1 MNKEIDFETYLIISY
16 GKFEIFLLD
25 IKNHK
30 NIYQNEFKFRD
41 IRDISDKIDF
51 NLLNDFLENNIFK
64 VEKLSGNFVNNINIV
79 IENKS
84 IFTCNISIKKKNYTG
99 EITSAILES
108 MLTDIKDLFKENYN
122 QYKLIH
128 MIIEKYIIDGTSYS
142 SLQDQI
148 SNDEICLEIKLIL
161 VSNLI
166 IFEIENVLKKYQIQ
180 VNNYLEKGYMKDFFL
195 DEKLNISQ
203 MAHELKN
210 GMNKNEIQIISKFPK
225 KLGFFE
231 KFFQLFS

>member
-30 NIYQNEFKFRD
+30 NIYQEEFKFRD
-41 IRDISDKIDF
+41 VAEKLDL

-64 VEKLSGNFVNNINIV
+64 IEKLAGNFVNNINIV

-84 IFTCNISIKKKNYTG
+84 ILTSNIGIKKKNYNG
-99 EITSAILES
+99 EINDIILES
-108 MLTDIKDLFKENYN
+108 MLTDVKDLFKENYN
-122 QYKLIH
+122 QYKVIH
-128 MIIEKYIIDGTSYS
+128 MIIDKYIIDGVSYS

-148 SNDEICLEIKLIL
+148 SNDEICLEIKLI
-161 VSNLI
+161 SIPNLLI
-166 IFEIENVLKKYQIQ
+166 LEIENILKKYQIQ
-180 VNNYLEKGYMKDFFL
+180 VNNYLDKRYVKYFFL
-195 DEKLNISQ
+195 DKQLDISQ
-203 MAHELKN
+203 MAHKLKN
-210 GMNKNEIQIISKFPK
+210 GMNKKEVQITSKYSK
-225 KLGFFE
+225 KIGFFE

>member
-30 NIYQNEFKFRD
+30 NIYQEEFKFRD
-41 IRDISDKIDF
+41 VSEKLDF

-64 VEKLSGNFVNNINIV
+64 IEKLAGNFVNNINIV

-84 IFTCNISIKKKNYTG
+84 ILTSNIGIKKKNYTG
-99 EITSAILES
+99 EITDIILES
-108 MLTDIKDLFKENYN
+108 MLTDVKDLFKENYN

-128 MIIEKYIIDGTSYS
+128 MIIDKYIIDGVSYS

-148 SNDEICLEIKLIL
+148 SNDEICLEIKLI
-161 VSNLI
+161 SIPNLLI
-166 IFEIENVLKKYQIQ
+166 LEIENILKKYQIQ
-180 VNNYLEKGYMKDFFL
+180 VNNYLDKGYVKDFIFDKQL
-195 DEKLNISQ
+195 DISQ
-203 MAHELKN
+203 MAHNLKV
-210 GMNKNEIQIISKFPK
+210 GMNKNEIQIISKSSK

>member
-30 NIYQNEFKFRD
+30 DIYQEEFKFRD
-41 IRDISDKIDF
+41 VSEKLDF

-64 VEKLSGNFVNNINIV
+64 IEKLAGNFVNNINIV

-84 IFTCNISIKKKNYTG
+84 ILTSSIGIKKKNYTG
-99 EITSAILES
+99 EITDIILES
-108 MLTDIKDLFKENYN
+108 MLTDVKDLFKENYN

-128 MIIEKYIIDGTSYS
+128 MIIDKYIIDGVSYS
-142 SLQDQI
+142 SLRDQI
-148 SNDEICLEIKLIL
+148 SNDEICLEIKLISI
-161 VSNLI
+161 SNLI
-166 IFEIENVLKKYQIQ
+166 IFEIENILKKYQIQ
-180 VNNYLEKGYMKDFFL
+180 VNNYLDKKYVKYFFL
-195 DEKLNISQ
+195 DKQLDISQ
-203 MAHELKN
+203 MAHKLKS
-210 GMNKNEIQIISKFPK
+210 GMNNNEVQITSKSSK

>member
-30 NIYQNEFKFRD
+30 DIYQEEFTFRD
-41 IRDISDKIDF
+41 DSEKLDF

-64 VEKLSGNFVNNINIV
+64 IEKLTGNFINNINIV

-84 IFTCNISIKKKNYTG
+84 ILNSNIGIKKKNYTG
-99 EITSAILES
+99 EITDIILES
-108 MLTDIKDLFKENYN
+108 MLTDVKDLFKENYN

-128 MIIEKYIIDGTSYS
+128 MIIDKYIIDGVSYS
-142 SLQDQI
+142 SLRDQI
-148 SNDEICLEIKLIL
+148 SNDEICLEIKLISI
-161 VSNLI
+161 SNLI
-166 IFEIENVLKKYQIQ
+166 ILEIENILKKYQIQ
-180 VNNYLEKGYMKDFFL
+180 VNNYLDKRYVKYFFL
-195 DEKLNISQ
+195 DKQLDISQ
-203 MAHELKN
+203 MAHKLKN
-210 GMNKNEIQIISKFPK
+210 GINNNEVRITSKSSK

>member
-16 GKFEIFLLD
+16 GKFEIILLD

-30 NIYQNEFKFRD
+30 NIYQEEFKFRD
-41 IRDISDKIDF
+41 VSEKLDF

-64 VEKLSGNFVNNINIV
+64 IEKLSRNFVNNINIV

-84 IFTCNISIKKKNYTG
+84 ILTSNIGIKKKNYTG
-99 EITSAILES
+99 EITDIILEN
-108 MLTDIKDLFKENYN
+108 MLTDVKDLFKENYN

-128 MIIEKYIIDGTSYS
+128 MIIDKYIIDGVSYS

-148 SNDEICLEIKLIL
+148 SNDEICLEIKLI
-161 VSNLI
+161 SIPNLLI
-166 IFEIENVLKKYQIQ
+166 LEIENILKKYQIQ
-180 VNNYLEKGYMKDFFL
+180 VNNFLEKAYVKDFFL
-195 DEKLNISQ
+195 DKQLDISQ
-203 MAHELKN
+203 MAHNLKN
-210 GMNKNEIQIISKFPK
+210 GKNKNEIQITSKSSK
-225 KLGFFE
+225 KIGFFE

>member
-30 NIYQNEFKFRD
+30 DIYQEEFKFRD
-41 IRDISDKIDF
+41 VSEKLDF

-64 VEKLSGNFVNNINIV
+64 IEKLAGNFVNNINIV

-84 IFTCNISIKKKNYTG
+84 ILTSNIGIKKKNYT
-99 EITSAILES
+99 EKITDIILES
-108 MLTDIKDLFKENYN
+108 MLTDVKDLFKENYN
-122 QYKLIH
+122 QHKLLH
-128 MIIEKYIIDGTSYS
+128 MIIDKYIIDGVSYS

-148 SNDEICLEIKLIL
+148 SNNEICLEIKLI
-161 VSNLI
+161 SIPNLLI
-166 IFEIENVLKKYQIQ
+166 LEIENIVKKYQIQ
-180 VNNYLEKGYMKDFFL
+180 VNNFLDKGYVKDFFL
-195 DEKLNISQ
+195 NKQLYISQ
-203 MAHELKN
+203 MAHKLKN
-210 GMNKNEIQIISKFPK
+210 GMNKKEVQITTKYTK
-225 KLGFFE
+225 KIGFFE

>member
-25 IKNHK
+25 NKNYK
-30 NIYQNEFKFRD
+30 NIYQEEFKFRD
-41 IRDISDKIDF
+41 ISEKLDF
-51 NLLNDFLENNIFK
+51 NLLNIFLENNIFK
-64 VEKLSGNFVNNINIV
+64 IEKLAGNFVNNINIV

-84 IFTCNISIKKKNYTG
+84 ILTSNMCIKKKNYTG

-108 MLTDIKDLFKENYN
+108 MLADIKDVFKENYN

-128 MIIEKYIIDGTSYS
+128 MIIDKYMIDGVSYS
-142 SLQDQI
+142 SLQDQT

-161 VSNLI
+161 ISNLI
-166 IFEIENVLKKYQIQ
+166 IFEIENILKKYQIQ
-180 VNNYLEKGYMKDFFL
+180 VNYYVEKGYMKDFFL
-195 DEKLNISQ
+195 DKQLDISQ

-210 GMNKNEIQIISKFPK
+210 GMNKNEIQIISKSSK

>member
-25 IKNHK
+25 NKNHE
-30 NIYQNEFKFRD
+30 NIYQEEFKFRD
-41 IRDISDKIDF
+41 VSEKLDF

-64 VEKLSGNFVNNINIV
+64 IEKLAGNFVNNINIV

-84 IFTCNISIKKKNYTG
+84 ILTSNIGIKKKNYTG
-99 EITSAILES
+99 EITDIILES
-108 MLTDIKDLFKENYN
+108 MLTDVKDLFKENYN
-122 QYKLIH
+122 QYKLMH
-128 MIIEKYIIDGTSYS
+128 MIIDKYIIDGVSYS

-148 SNDEICLEIKLIL
+148 SNDEICLEIKLISL
-161 VSNLI
+161 PNFLI
-166 IFEIENVLKKYQIQ
+166 LEIENILKKYQIQ
-180 VNNYLEKGYMKDFFL
+180 INNYFDIGYVKDFFFDKQL
-195 DEKLNISQ
+195 DISQ
-203 MAHELKN
+203 MAHNLKV
-210 GMNKNEIQIISKFPK
+210 GMNKNEIQITSKYSK

>member
-30 NIYQNEFKFRD
+30 DIYQEEFKFRD
-41 IRDISDKIDF
+41 VSEKLDF

-64 VEKLSGNFVNNINIV
+64 IEKLAGNFVNNINIV

-84 IFTCNISIKKKNYTG
+84 ILTSNISIKKKNYTG
-99 EITSAILES
+99 EITSVILES
-108 MLTDIKDLFKENYN
+108 MLRDVKDLFKENYN
-122 QYKLIH
+122 QNKLIH
-128 MIIEKYIIDGTSYS
+128 MIIDKYIIDGVSYS

-148 SNDEICLEIKLIL
+148 SNDEICLEIKLISI
-161 VSNLI
+161 SNLI
-166 IFEIENVLKKYQIQ
+166 ILEIENILKKYQIQ
-180 VNNYLEKGYMKDFFL
+180 VNSLLDKGYVKDFFL
-195 DEKLNISQ
+195 NNQLDISQ
-203 MAHELKN
+203 MAYNLKN
-210 GMNKNEIQIISKFPK
+210 GMNKNEIQITSKPLK

>member
-30 NIYQNEFKFRD
+30 NIYHEEVKYRD
-41 IRDISDKIDF
+41 VPEKLDF

-64 VEKLSGNFVNNINIV
+64 IEKLAGSFVNNINIV

-84 IFTCNISIKKKNYTG
+84 ILTSNIGIKKKNYTG
-99 EITSAILES
+99 EITDIILES
-108 MLTDIKDLFKENYN
+108 MLTDVKDLFKENYN

-128 MIIEKYIIDGTSYS
+128 MIIDKYIIDGVSYS

-148 SNDEICLEIKLIL
+148 SNNEICLEIKLI
-161 VSNLI
+161 SIPNLLI
-166 IFEIENVLKKYQIQ
+166 LEIENILKKYQIQ
-180 VNNYLEKGYMKDFFL
+180 VNNYLDKGYVKNFFL
-195 DEKLNISQ
+195 DKQLDISQ
-203 MAHELKN
+203 MAHKLKN
-210 GMNKNEIQIISKFPK
+210 GMNNNEVQITSKSSK

>member
-30 NIYQNEFKFRD
+30 NIYQEEFKFRAV
-41 IRDISDKIDF
+41 SEKLDF
-51 NLLNDFLENNIFK
+51 NLLNEFLENNIFK
-64 VEKLSGNFVNNINIV
+64 IEKLAGNFVNNINIV

-84 IFTCNISIKKKNYTG
+84 ILTSNISIKKKNYNG
-99 EITSAILES
+99 EITSVILES
-108 MLTDIKDLFKENYN
+108 MLTDVKDLFKENYN
-122 QYKLIH
+122 QYKLMH
-128 MIIEKYIIDGTSYS
+128 MIIDKYIIDGVSYS

-148 SNDEICLEIKLIL
+148 SNDEICLEIKLI
-161 VSNLI
+161 SIPNLLI
-166 IFEIENVLKKYQIQ
+166 LEIENILKKYQIQ
-180 VNNYLEKGYMKDFFL
+180 VNNFLDKGYVKDFFL
-195 DEKLNISQ
+195 DKQLDISQ
-203 MAHELKN
+203 MAHKLKN
-210 GMNKNEIQIISKFPK
+210 GMNKKEVQITSKSQK

>member
-30 NIYQNEFKFRD
+30 DIYQEEFKFRD
-41 IRDISDKIDF
+41 VSEKLDF

-64 VEKLSGNFVNNINIV
+64 IEKLAGNFVNNINIV

-84 IFTCNISIKKKNYTG
+84 ILTSNIGIKKKNYTG
-99 EITSAILES
+99 EITDIILES
-108 MLTDIKDLFKENYN
+108 MLTDVKDLFKENYN

-128 MIIEKYIIDGTSYS
+128 MIIDKYIIDGVSYS

-148 SNDEICLEIKLIL
+148 SNDEICLEIKLI
-161 VSNLI
+161 SIPNLLI
-166 IFEIENVLKKYQIQ
+166 LEIENILKKYQIQ
-180 VNNYLEKGYMKDFFL
+180 VNNFLDKGYVKDFFL
-195 DEKLNISQ
+195 DKQLDISQ
-203 MAHELKN
+203 MAHKLKN
-210 GMNKNEIQIISKFPK
+210 GMNKKEVQITSKSTK
-225 KLGFFE
+225 KIGFFE

>member
-1 MNKEIDFETYLIISY
+1 MNKEIDFETNLIISY

-30 NIYQNEFKFRD
+30 NIYHEEFKFRD
-41 IRDISDKIDF
+41 VSEKLDF
-51 NLLNDFLENNIFK
+51 NLLNEFLENNIFK
-64 VEKLSGNFVNNINIV
+64 IEKLAGNFINNINIV

-84 IFTCNISIKKKNYTG
+84 ILTSNIGIKKKNYTG
-99 EITSAILES
+99 EITDIILES
-108 MLTDIKDLFKENYN
+108 MLTDVKDLFKENYN

-128 MIIEKYIIDGTSYS
+128 MIIDKYIIDGVSYS

-148 SNDEICLEIKLIL
+148 SNDEICLEIKLI
-161 VSNLI
+161 SIPNLLI
-166 IFEIENVLKKYQIQ
+166 LEIENILKKYQIQ
-180 VNNYLEKGYMKDFFL
+180 VNNFLDKGYVKDFFL
-195 DEKLNISQ
+195 DKQLDISQ
-203 MAHELKN
+203 MAHKLKN
-210 GMNKNEIQIISKFPK
+210 GMNNNEVRITSKSSK

>member
-1 MNKEIDFETYLIISY
+1 MNKEIDFETYLIISHEKY
-16 GKFEIFLLD
+16 EIFLLD

-30 NIYQNEFKFRD
+30 NIYQEEFKFRD
-41 IRDISDKIDF
+41 VSEKLNF
-51 NLLNDFLENNIFK
+51 NFLNDFLENNIFK
-64 VEKLSGNFVNNINIV
+64 IEKLAGNFINKINIV

-84 IFTCNISIKKKNYTG
+84 ILTSNISIKKKNYTG
-99 EITSAILES
+99 QVTSEILEN

-128 MIIEKYIIDGTSYS
+128 MIIDKYIIDGVVYS

-148 SNDEICLEIKLIL
+148 SNNEICLEIKLIL
-161 VSNLI
+161 LSNLI
-166 IFEIENVLKKYQIQ
+166 IFKIENILKKYQIQ
-180 VNNYLEKGYMKDFFL
+180 VNNYLEKRYLKDFFQYKQL
-195 DEKLNISQ
+195 DISQ

-210 GMNKNEIQIISKFPK
+210 GINNNEVRLTSKSSK

>member
-25 IKNHK
+25 NKNYK
-30 NIYQNEFKFRD
+30 NIYQKEFKFRD
-41 IRDISDKIDF
+41 VSEKLDF

-64 VEKLSGNFVNNINIV
+64 IEKLAGNFVNNINIV

-84 IFTCNISIKKKNYTG
+84 ILTSNIGIKKKNYTG
-99 EITSAILES
+99 EITDIILES
-108 MLTDIKDLFKENYN
+108 MLTDVKDLFKENYN

-128 MIIEKYIIDGTSYS
+128 MIIDKYIIDGVSYS

-148 SNDEICLEIKLIL
+148 SNDEICLEIKLI
-161 VSNLI
+161 SIPNLFI
-166 IFEIENVLKKYQIQ
+166 LEIENILKKYQIQ
-180 VNNYLEKGYMKDFFL
+180 VNNFLDKGYVKDFFL
-195 DEKLNISQ
+195 DKKLDISQ
-203 MAHELKN
+203 MAHKLKN
-210 GMNKNEIQIISKFPK
+210 GMNKKEVQITSKYTK
-225 KLGFFE
+225 KIGFFE